1 MRLPNR
7 KRQTEFA
14 MANLNEL
21 LENYRPFDRHET
33 AMVARLKAFLAEKGE
48 HFGRE
53 LAGIAPH
60 WGHVTGSAWIVDES
74 GENVVL
80 VFHRKLEKWV
90 QPGGHCEGQSEVLE
104 VAVRE
109 AREETG
115 LDVWA
120 HDTTIFDIDAHEI
133 PEYWNTPAHVH
144 YDVRFLLRAHLGQT
158 PVVSDES
165 GDVKWVSLEEAQKFS
180 GEASIARMIA
190 KTKARFGALEVEND
204 SF

>member
-1 MRLPNR
+1 MELP
-7 KRQTEFA
+7 
-14 MANLNEL
+14 EL
-21 LENYRPFDRHET
+21 LADYEPFDAHER
-33 AMVARLKAFLAEKGE
+33 AMVARLNAFLSEKGA
-48 HFGRE
+48 HFGRD
-53 LAGIAPH
+53 LAGTAPH

-90 QPGGHCEGQSEVLE
+90 QPGGHCEDESDVLS

-120 HDTTIFDIDAHEI
+120 HDTTIFDVDAHEI

-144 YDVRFLLRAHLGQT
+144 YDVRFLLRANLGQT

-165 GDVKWVSLEEAQKFS
+165 GDVKWVSLDEAEKLSDEE
-180 GEASIARMIA
+180 SIARMIQ
-190 KTKARFGALEVEND
+190 KTRARFGALEVEA
-204 SF
+204 